1 VPTTTFTT
9 EDSTQLYYKICEGI
23 AYGTCTTRKDR
34 VNADLLD
41 FIKP

>member
-9 EDSTQLYYKICEGI
+9 EDGTQLYYKIDESI
-23 AYGTCTTRKDR
+23 PHGTCTTRKDR

-41 FIKP
+41 FIQP